1 MEKRLN
7 KRGISQ
13 VVTTLLFV
21 LIALGAVLLVWTLVR
36 GTITTSSDQIKVDE
50 ACLKL
55 ELIAESCTYE
65 VVAGTPETY
74 NADVKYSRGN
84 KDPGLTVAGVK
95 LVFEDATGQSESE
108 DITTAPGVLET
119 KTSPADGLTAE
130 PAKVSVAGVLT
141 AESGNDV
148 PCPLGEA
155 IVCQD
160 VTPAP

>member
-55 ELIAESCTYE
+55 ELE
-65 VVAGTPETY
+65 VVSCSLDVAGNPTVTY
-74 NADVKYSRGN
+74 KRGN
-84 KDPGLTVAGVK
+84 KDPGLTVADVR
-95 LVFEDATGQSESE
+95 LVFTDANGESTSVQNNV
-108 DITTAPGVLET
+108 IPGALET
-119 KTSPADGLTAE
+119 KSTGVIATITNPVE
-130 PAKVSVAGVLT
+130 VSAAGVLT
-141 AESGNDV
+141 SESGNDS
-148 PCPLGEA
+148 PCQLSKA
-155 IVCQD
+155 VKCL
-160 VTPAP
+160 AP